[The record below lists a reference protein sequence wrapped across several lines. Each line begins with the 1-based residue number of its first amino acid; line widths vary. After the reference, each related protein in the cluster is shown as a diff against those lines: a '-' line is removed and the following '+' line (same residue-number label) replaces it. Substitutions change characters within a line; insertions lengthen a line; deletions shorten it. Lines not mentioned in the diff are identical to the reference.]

1 MKTLLLNNTDVG
13 KLIDLDDIYKKV
25 EEGYKSF
32 NSGKIVQ
39 PPIMHIISP
48 TTGKGFDF
56 KSCLN
61 EDSGFFSNKA
71 SSGPYNYVE
80 LYDADT
86 TELVCIM
93 EGNYIRNLR
102 TAAGAAIANNYLSR
116 KDAKSYFAFGTGRI
130 GKAAL
135 RATMRVRDLKDVY
148 VFGFLEGENDAYIEE
163 MKKDFP
169 NVNFHSCKTVE
180 EGCRNADII
189 VSVTLAKKGPQIF
202 KKWLKPGTHITE
214 IGVDSPGKQE
224 LDASCFDGTKIYNDT
239 VDMCTLY
246 GDTHNAI
253 EAGVITAENIVGEIG
268 EVILGKKPG
277 RENDE
282 EITVYDTVGMGIQDN
297 AMAVA
302 LYEKAVEQGMG
313 AEFDFS
319 K

>member
-32 NSGKIVQ
+32 NSGKVVQ
-39 PPIMHIISP
+39 PPIMHILSP

-163 MKKDFP
+163 MK
-169 NVNFHSCKTVE
+169 
-180 EGCRNADII
+180 R
-189 VSVTLAKKGPQIF
+189 IF
-202 KKWLKPGTHITE
+202 
-214 IGVDSPGKQE
+214 Q
-224 LDASCFDGTKIYNDT
+224 
-239 VDMCTLY
+239 M
-246 GDTHNAI
+246 
-253 EAGVITAENIVGEIG
+253 
-268 EVILGKKPG
+268 
-277 RENDE
+277 
-282 EITVYDTVGMGIQDN
+282 
-297 AMAVA
+297 
-302 LYEKAVEQGMG
+302 
-313 AEFDFS
+313 
-319 K
+319 